1 MLSRLRA
8 YFLKRSLDKPTVKK
22 LKRLEEVLEIKIT
35 NPQLYLKALR
45 HRSTLIEKNLDESES
60 YEQLEFIGDAVLDLI
75 ISELIYEHFPKRNE
89 GFMTKLRSKL
99 VKEETL
105 AKLALDL
112 DVSALIE
119 VGNRVRSQGIEL
131 KKSILCDIFEAL
143 TGALYF
149 DKGLAE
155 ARLFV
160 RRVYTTHIDLQQM
173 SSMQDNFKS
182 ILLEYTQANRYSIPE
197 YLVVDED
204 GPDHD
209 KTFQI
214 EVLVNAKVCGR
225 GKGKNKKRA
234 EQAAAMQALK
244 HFKMNV

>member
-1 MLSRLRA
+1 MLSRIRA
-8 YFLKRSLDKPTVKK
+8 YFLKRSLDKPTIEK
-22 LKRLEEVLEIKIT
+22 LDRLENIFEVKIT

-112 DVSALIE
+112 DLSSLIE
-119 VGNRVRSQGIEL
+119 VGNRVKSQGIQL

-143 TGALYF
+143 VGALYF

-155 ARLFV
+155 VRLFV
-160 RRVYTTHIDLQQM
+160 RRVYTTYIDLQQM

-182 ILLEYTQANRYSIPE
+182 MLLEYTQAKRYSVPE
-197 YLVVDED
+197 YQVVDED

-209 KTFQI
+209 KTFQV
-214 EVLVNAKVCGR
+214 EVLVNSQVCGT

-244 HFKMNV
+244 YFKMNV